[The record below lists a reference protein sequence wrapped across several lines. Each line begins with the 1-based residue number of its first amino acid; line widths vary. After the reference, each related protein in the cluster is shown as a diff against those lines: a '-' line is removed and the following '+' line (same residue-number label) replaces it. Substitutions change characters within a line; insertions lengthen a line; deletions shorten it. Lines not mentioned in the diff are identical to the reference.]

1 MAPGA
6 VEAARQTTGSIRGV
20 VLDIPNGTGDGN
32 RVGAEVDFRMRDGSR
47 ERAQSLLS
55 VSAIDASGVV
65 EGPLGGPK
73 RGSWLFSARRRN
85 ARVAPPDVNRET
97 FIVAGLYETMVPLIP
112 ALGVLLEL

>member
-20 VLDIPNGTGDGN
+20 
-32 RVGAEVDFRMRDGSR
+32 